1 LLKDLP
7 ITEFLVQTASA
18 EPLPGGGCTAALSAA
33 LAASLTE
40 MVANLTI
47 GRKEFQAVE
56 EDMQEIAQAAADLRT
71 KLQDD
76 IDNDAQAYQ
85 AVLAAFQLPKNTDD
99 QKKKRSSAIQAAFK
113 TAATV
118 PLGVAR
124 DAINI
129 MDLAARAITNGNPNA
144 VTDGAVAV
152 LAARTAALA
161 AIYNVKINL
170 TAIKDTAFVADL
182 TREIEDIEHQV
193 IEKEKE
199 ILAQV
204 KICDTSIIKNL
215 L

>member
-1 LLKDLP
+1 MLKDLP
-7 ITEFLVQTASA
+7 ITEFLKQTASA

-40 MVANLTI
+40 MVTNLTI
-47 GRKEFQAVE
+47 GREEFQAVE

-85 AVLAAFQLPKNTDD
+85 AVLAAFKLPRNTDD
-99 QKKKRSSAIQAAFK
+99 QKKQRSDAIQQAFK

-124 DAINI
+124 NAIKI
-129 MDLAARAITNGNPNA
+129 MDLAARAITNGNPYA

-170 TAIKDTAFVADL
+170 SAIKDTAFVAEL
-182 TREIEDIEHQV
+182 TR
-193 IEKEKE
+193 
-199 ILAQV
+199 
-204 KICDTSIIKNL
+204 
-215 L
+215 

>member
-1 LLKDLP
+1 MLKDLA
-7 ITEFLVQTASA
+7 ITEFLEQTASA
-18 EPLPGGGCTAALSAA
+18 EPLPGGGCTAALTAA

-56 EDMQEIAQAAADLRT
+56 EDMHEIAQAAADLRT
-71 KLQDD
+71 KLQND

-85 AVLAAFQLPKNTDD
+85 AVLAAFKLPKNTDD
-99 QKKKRSSAIQAAFK
+99 QKKERSKAIQQAFK

-124 DAINI
+124 DALQI
-129 MDLAARAITNGNPNA
+129 MDLAARAITDGNPNA
-144 VTDGAVAV
+144 VSDGAVAV

-161 AIYNVKINL
+161 AAYNVKINL
-170 TAIKDTAFVADL
+170 TDIKDKAFVAEL
-182 TREIEDIEHQV
+182 TREIEELEQQV
-193 IEKEKE
+193 IDKETE

-204 KICDTSIIKNL
+204 HV
-215 L
+215 

>member
-1 LLKDLP
+1 MLKDLT
-7 ITEFLVQTASA
+7 ITEFLEQTASA

-56 EDMQEIAQAAADLRT
+56 DEMKKIAQTAADLRK
-71 KLQDD
+71 KLQND

-85 AVLAAFQLPKNTDD
+85 AVLAAFKLPKTTGDD
-99 QKKKRSSAIQAAFK
+99 KKLRSNAIQQAFK

-124 DAINI
+124 DTIKI
-129 MDLAARAITNGNPNA
+129 LDLAARAIKNGNPNA

-152 LAARTAALA
+152 LAARSAALA
-161 AIYNVKINL
+161 AAYNVKINL
-170 TAIKDTAFVADL
+170 SAIKDRAFVAEL
-182 TREIEDIEHQV
+182 TREIQELEHQV
-193 IEKEKE
+193 IAKENN

-204 KICDTSIIKNL
+204 NI
-215 L
+215 

>member
-1 LLKDLP
+1 MLKDLT
-7 ITEFLVQTASA
+7 ITEFLEQTASA
-18 EPLPGGGCTAALSAA
+18 EPLPGGGCTAALNAA

-71 KLQDD
+71 KLQND

-85 AVLAAFQLPKNTDD
+85 AVLAAFKLPKNTDD
-99 QKKKRSSAIQAAFK
+99 QKKERSKAIQQAFK

-124 DAINI
+124 DALQI
-129 MDLAARAITNGNPNA
+129 MDLAARAITDGNPNA
-144 VTDGAVAV
+144 ISDGAVAV

-161 AIYNVKINL
+161 AAYNVKINL
-170 TAIKDTAFVADL
+170 TAIKDTAFVAEL
-182 TREIEDIEHQV
+182 TREIEELEQQV
-193 IEKEKE
+193 IDKETE

-204 KICDTSIIKNL
+204 HV
-215 L
+215 